1 MSKCK
6 TTIIIGVF
14 LVISTLFVIWLI
26 PFNLKE
32 QLSAFAESSNSNTPE
47 NAGEL
52 ILIYNGIAAIGGLA
66 IMIAAYIPAMIVLLN
81 SCVSLIFSIKN
92 RKSILKHIRIINYI
106 YDVILISFVIFSV
119 IKIVLFRT
127 GIA

>member
-14 LVISTLFVIWLI
+14 LVISPLFIIWLI

-32 QLSAFAESSNSNTPE
+32 QLSAFAESANSNTPE

-52 ILIYNGIAAIGGLA
+52 IL
-66 IMIAAYIPAMIVLLN
+66 
-81 SCVSLIFSIKN
+81 
-92 RKSILKHIRIINYI
+92 
-106 YDVILISFVIFSV
+106 
-119 IKIVLFRT
+119 T
-127 GIA
+127 